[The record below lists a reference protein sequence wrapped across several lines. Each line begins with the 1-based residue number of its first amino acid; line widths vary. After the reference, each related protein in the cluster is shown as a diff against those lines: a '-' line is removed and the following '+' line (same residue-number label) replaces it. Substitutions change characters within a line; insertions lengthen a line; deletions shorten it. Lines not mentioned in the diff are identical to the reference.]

1 MAISNFL
8 ISELQYE
15 LAVTEKFLARVP
27 EDKMDWK
34 PHEKSMTVRQLIAHI
49 SEIPSWV
56 PMTMDVDEFK
66 MDDYKAPVVNSATDA
81 IAELKANGEKA
92 IASLRNASDED
103 YSKIWKMTHGGHTLM
118 EVSKYMSLRTGGIGQ
133 LPHHRAQLGVYLRL
147 LDVAV
152 PATYGPSADEQ
163 S

>member
-1 MAISNFL
+1 MAISDFL

-15 LAVTEKFLARVP
+15 LAVTEKFFGRVP

-34 PHEKSMTVRQLIAHI
+34 PHEKSMTVKQLISHI
-49 SEIPSWV
+49 AEIPSWV
-56 PMTMDVDEFK
+56 PVTMD
-66 MDDYKAPVVNSATDA
+66 MDALDMGNYQPPSVETPQDA
-81 IAELKANGEKA
+81 IAVLKENGEKA
-92 IASLRNASDED
+92 IESLRRASDED
-103 YSKIWKMTHGGHTLM
+103 YSKIWKMTAGEQTLM
-118 EVSKYMSLRTGGIGQ
+118 ELPKYNALRTGGIGQ

-163 S
+163 

>member
-1 MAISNFL
+1 MAISDFL

-15 LAVTEKFLARVP
+15 LAVTEKFFARVP

-34 PHEKSMTVRQLIAHI
+34 PHDKSMTIRQLVSHLA
-49 SEIPSWV
+49 EIPSWV
-56 PMTMDVDEFK
+56 SATMDMDELKMEGYQSPSFK
-66 MDDYKAPVVNSATDA
+66 TTDEA
-81 IAELKANGEKA
+81 IATLKENGAKA
-92 IASLRNASDED
+92 IESLKRASDED
-103 YSKIWKMTHGGHTLM
+103 YSKIWKMTAGGQSLM
-118 EVSKYMSLRTGGIGQ
+118 ELPKYNALRTGGMGQ

-163 S
+163 